1 MEPSFMNLD
10 QNLTLFET
18 NKLIL
23 SELRNMNIQLRQS
36 IIYQQQAHEH
46 IRDLHTLMA
55 GFTSGGASL
64 TGYVPDAFT
73 NAYLSVLG
81 PVLAKRLDD
90 NELDLEEL
98 MKGATLLSRRL
109 LEELSAYR
117 SEQEGRDVLEDAL
130 SLVDDP
136 WKGEETE

>member
-1 MEPSFMNLD
+1 MNLE

-18 NKLIL
+18 NKQIL

-36 IIYQQQAHEH
+36 IVYQQQAHEH
-46 IRDLHTLMA
+46 LRDMHYLLN
-55 GFTSGGASL
+55 GFTNGGASL
-64 TGYVPDAFT
+64 NGYVPDAFT

-81 PVLAKRLDD
+81 PVLAKRLDS

-117 SEQEGRDVLEDAL
+117 SEQEGRDVLQDAL
-130 SLVDDP
+130 SLVEDP
-136 WKGEETE
+136 WKQREEPES